1 MFTKGQILVRIKPC
15 SIDSQVEQGATVKFI
30 KIDECFH
37 THMDVQV
44 LKSNTAKG
52 VRTCRISDFKPV
64 KLTKRKQ
71 L

>member
-30 KIDECFH
+30 KIDECFS
-37 THMDVQV
+37 TYMDVQV

-52 VRTCRISDFKPV
+52 VKTCRISDFKPL
-64 KLTKRKQ
+64 KILQRKTI
-71 L
+71 

>member
-30 KIDECFH
+30 KIDECFS
-37 THMDVQV
+37 TYMDVQV
-44 LKSNTAKG
+44 LKSRTAVG
-52 VRTCRISDFKPV
+52 IRTCSISDFKPV

>member
-1 MFTKGQILVRIKPC
+1 MFIKGQILVRIKPNF
-15 SIDSQVEQGATVKFI
+15 DSHLKVGDVVKFI
-30 KIDECFH
+30 ELDEFSNR
-37 THMDVQV
+37 HMNVQV

-52 VRTCRISDFKPV
+52 VRTCKISDFKPI

>member
-15 SIDSQVEQGATVKFI
+15 SIDNQVEQGATVKFI
-30 KIDECFH
+30 KIDECFS

-44 LKSNTAKG
+44 LKSSTAKG

>member
-30 KIDECFH
+30 KIDECFS

-44 LKSNTAKG
+44 LKSSTAKG
-52 VRTCRISDFKPV
+52 VRTCRISDFKPA
-64 KLTKRKQ
+64 KPIKRKQ

>member
-1 MFTKGQILVRIKPC
+1 MF
-15 SIDSQVEQGATVKFI
+15 S
-30 KIDECFH
+30 

-44 LKSNTAKG
+44 LKSSTAKG

>member
-30 KIDECFH
+30 KIDECFS
-37 THMDVQV
+37 TYMDVQV
-44 LKSNTAKG
+44 LKSSTAKG
-52 VRTCRISDFKPV
+52 VRTCRISDFKPA
-64 KLTKRKQ
+64 KLKRKR